1 MTMILCSFI
10 SSRWPLVTSIALKW
24 PWLTLLKMT
33 VNDRSWHEIFKA
45 KMSRYVR
52 YLKYSLNFVKN
63 DIFWIALV
71 LWGNFKNF
79 EYKMSFY
86 RNSGAK
92 DLVSS
97 STDFYKKRSNHI
109 FKLKISALVLKFF
122 ADCFYWLKFIRN
134 PSLFIGNKLL
144 LIILDFY
151 RLVLDCFWGG
161 IKAKNRACYIG
172 WYYHRGS
179 GSV

>member
-10 SSRWPLVTSIALKW
+10 SSRWPLMTSIALKW

-79 EYKMSFY
+79 EYKMTFY

-97 STDFYKKRSNHI
+97 STNFYKKVEPHLQTKDFSFSSQVFCR
-109 FKLKISALVLKFF
+109 
-122 ADCFYWLKFIRN
+122 
-134 PSLFIGNKLL
+134 LL
-144 LIILDFY
+144 LLTEVYTKPFT
-151 RLVLDCFWGG
+151 F
-161 IKAKNRACYIG
+161 
-172 WYYHRGS
+172 HR
-179 GSV
+179 